1 MKQNV
6 QHQMLQQ
13 PVPPQQSHNQILPPS
28 SQSSTP
34 HTSRPLTH
42 VSQPA
47 TTPNNNQ
54 YMLPATKTVNP
65 SHLRLDNLV
74 INGPASPPQIHH
86 SRYQST
92 NLHQQYNG
100 YATSQSS
107 NNSTT
112 TTGSYYQHDH
122 NKLPAN
128 AVLPQN
134 TTQKVDV
141 VNYYQHQDLNTNLK
155 PAAVNPSSPLQH
167 TGAQRLDS
175 LLMSSCQQTNS
186 LNERN
191 TNLSVP
197 PQPPERGSS
206 FTVMSQTQG
215 VLRNSTTNVSSAGP
229 ERSNI
234 VHNRGSET
242 NPTTIKRV
250 SFHDPNANQPP
261 PQPTTQP
268 PMEQICEDPDVC
280 NILNLS

>member
-1 MKQNV
+1 M
-6 QHQMLQQ
+6 
-13 PVPPQQSHNQILPPS
+13 
-28 SQSSTP
+28 SQ
-34 HTSRPLTH
+34 
-42 VSQPA
+42 A
-47 TTPNNNQ
+47 TTPPNNNQ

-65 SHLRLDNLV
+65 GHLRLDNLV

-100 YATSQSS
+100 YVTTQPS
-107 NNSTT
+107 NNGIT
-112 TTGSYYQHDH
+112 TTGSYYQHEH

-128 AVLPQN
+128 AMMPQN
-134 TTQKVDV
+134 TTPKVDA
-141 VNYYQHQDLNTNLK
+141 VNYYQHQELSTNSK
-155 PAAVNPSSPLQH
+155 PTVVNATPPLQH

-175 LLMSSCQQTNS
+175 LLMSSSQQTNS

-215 VLRNSTTNVSSAGP
+215 VLRNSNTNVALVGP
-229 ERSNI
+229 ERSNT

-261 PQPTTQP
+261 AQPTTQP

-280 NILNLS
+280 STVNAR

>member
-1 MKQNV
+1 MKHNV

-13 PVPPQQSHNQILPPS
+13 PVPPQQSNNQILSPS
-28 SQSSTP
+28 SQSNAA

-47 TTPNNNQ
+47 ATPNNNQ
-54 YMLPATKTVNP
+54 YMLPTPKSLNP
-65 SHLRLDNLV
+65 GHLRLDNLV

-100 YATSQSS
+100 YVTSHTS
-107 NNSTT
+107 NNSAT

-122 NKLPAN
+122 NKLPVN
-128 AVLPQN
+128 AMMPQN
-134 TTQKVDV
+134 TTPKVDA
-141 VNYYQHQDLNTNLK
+141 VNYYQHQELNTNSK
-155 PAAVNPSSPLQH
+155 PAVGNPASPLQH

-175 LLMSSCQQTNS
+175 LLMSGCQQTNS

-229 ERSNI
+229 DRSNI
-234 VHNRGSET
+234 IHHRGSET

-268 PMEQICEDPDVC
+268 PMEQICEDPNVC
-280 NILNLS
+280 NTLNLS